1 MHWISQYTTVNVS
14 AGRGKRPK
22 RAFWASVA
30 AVALAALTRPQA
42 AGTRFV
48 TQTEHAKRATGSEG
62 PRERVR
68 SILGSISSHF
78 SRFLTV
84 FRRTVCSQ
92 RGVAPRRE
100 PSLVSGANTYPRA
113 GLEHFRPSGAGVTAA
128 RASDA
133 RLSTNAVK
141 SISDLCPKNQSP
153 APVALAALTRP
164 QAAGTR
170 FVTQTEHAKRA
181 TGSAGPRESVGNIL
195 GSISSQFCLF
205 LTAFRRTVSSQRG
218 GAPRR
223 ESPLASGASTHPGAG
238 LEHFGPY
245 GAGVTAAREGA
256 DCSGFVSLYSWSLQ
270 ASKPQQTGG
279 AQHGRSSRRSAQ
291 YGCFPCRI
299 GYRWHRTERYGHLR
313 CRWRALKAGI
323 GCFD

>member
-1 MHWISQYTTVNVS
+1 LSRLVMHWISQYATVNVS

-78 SRFLTV
+78 SRFLTG

-113 GLEHFRPSGAGVTAA
+113 GLEHFRPS
-128 RASDA
+128 
-133 RLSTNAVK
+133 
-141 SISDLCPKNQSP
+141 
-153 APVALAALTRP
+153 
-164 QAAGTR
+164 
-170 FVTQTEHAKRA
+170 
-181 TGSAGPRESVGNIL
+181 
-195 GSISSQFCLF
+195 
-205 LTAFRRTVSSQRG
+205 
-218 GAPRR
+218 
-223 ESPLASGASTHPGAG
+223 
-238 LEHFGPY
+238 

-299 GYRWHRTERYGHLR
+299 GYRWHRTECYGHLR

>member
-14 AGRGKRPK
+14 AGRGKRPN
-22 RAFWASVA
+22 RAFRASVA
-30 AVALAALTRPQA
+30 AVALAAPARPRA
-42 AGTRFV
+42 AGTRPV
-48 TQTEHAKRATGSEG
+48 TQIEHAKRAM
-62 PRERVR
+62 
-68 SILGSISSHF
+68 
-78 SRFLTV
+78 
-84 FRRTVCSQ
+84 
-92 RGVAPRRE
+92 
-100 PSLVSGANTYPRA
+100 
-113 GLEHFRPSGAGVTAA
+113 
-128 RASDA
+128 
-133 RLSTNAVK
+133 
-141 SISDLCPKNQSP
+141 
-153 APVALAALTRP
+153 
-164 QAAGTR
+164 
-170 FVTQTEHAKRA
+170 
-181 TGSAGPRESVGNIL
+181 GSAGPRESVGNIL
-195 GSISSQFCLF
+195 GSISSQF
-205 LTAFRRTVSSQRG
+205 LTAFRRTVSSQCG

-223 ESPLASGASTHPGAG
+223 EPPLASGASTHPGAG